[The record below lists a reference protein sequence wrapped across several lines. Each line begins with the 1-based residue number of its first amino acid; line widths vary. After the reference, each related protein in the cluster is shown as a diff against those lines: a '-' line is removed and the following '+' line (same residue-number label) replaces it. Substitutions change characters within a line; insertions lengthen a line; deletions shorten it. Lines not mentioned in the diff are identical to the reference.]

1 MVSSVGGKSTREV
14 LDGTGVAVAG
24 VPAAI
29 SNPTKQAGPIVPR
42 RNRPWRLLCMR
53 LSRQCLTSSKGRPRR
68 NRNKVRKNV
77 FHARSGISILSVR
90 ASCLTLQDRCFAVC
104 DIQHRRTRAGSRG
117 GGSSPGSCVPPRP
130 GISTTNGKA
139 IERQWM
145 LAARSPSPDGRRLEH
160 HAHALELVQ
169 AVRVLRGELTPRLRP
184 QSRRNCPR
192 AGERTTPMYPRTS
205 ASG

>member
-1 MVSSVGGKSTREV
+1 VKRSMARE
-14 LDGTGVAVAG
+14 L
-24 VPAAI
+24 PWPEFLRSAI
-29 SNPTKQAGPIVPR
+29 R
-42 RNRPWRLLCMR
+42 
-53 LSRQCLTSSKGRPRR
+53 SSKQIRWSQGGTDLGICYACASPVSASRAARSGPVVIGTRS
-68 NRNKVRKNV
+68 VKNV

-192 AGERTTPMYPRTS
+192 AGEHTTPMYPRTS